1 METTRQDLTAWCDA
15 TLQTAQFKDYVPNGL
30 QVEGTERI
38 RKIAA
43 AVTASRAAID
53 FAAQTGAD
61 ALLVHHGMFWKSE
74 PAAITGWK
82 KQRIAALLAHGINLI
97 AYHLPLDAHPEFGNN
112 IQLAQRMG
120 WIHEAAFGDQNL
132 LNIGTLPESQ
142 GSLKTL
148 SARIAAE
155 TGRAPTAIGRQDKP
169 LRRIAWC
176 TGGAQGYF
184 QAAIDAGA
192 DVYVTGE
199 ISEAQYHLARE
210 TDTAFIAAGHHAT
223 ERYGIQALAQAAARR
238 FGIETCFFDENNP
251 A

>member
-1 METTRQDLTAWCDA
+1 MEKRTR
-15 TLQTAQFKDYVPNGL
+15 
-30 QVEGTERI
+30 R
-38 RKIAA
+38 
-43 AVTASRAAID
+43 
-53 FAAQTGAD
+53 
-61 ALLVHHGMFWKSE
+61 HHRLEK
-74 PAAITGWK
+74 T
-82 KQRIAALLAHGINLI
+82 GINLI

-112 IQLAQRMG
+112 IQLAQCMG

-155 TGRAPTAIGRQDKP
+155 TGRTPTAIGRQDKP

-223 ERYGIQALAQAAARR
+223 ERYGIQALAQAAARQ
-238 FGIETCFFDENNP
+238 FGIETCFFDEDNP

>member
-15 TLQTAQFKDYVPNGL
+15 TLQTAQFKDYAPNGL
-30 QVEGTERI
+30 QVEGAERI

-148 SARIAAE
+148 STRIAAE
-155 TGRAPTAIGRQDKP
+155 TGRTPTAIGRQDKP

-223 ERYGIQALAQAAARR
+223 ERYGIQALAQAAARQ
-238 FGIETCFFDENNP
+238 FGIETCFFDEDNP

>member
-15 TLQTAQFKDYVPNGL
+15 TLQTAQFKDYAPNGL
-30 QVEGTERI
+30 QVEGAERI

-112 IQLAQRMG
+112 IQLAQRMD

-223 ERYGIQALAQAAARR
+223 ERYGIQALAQAAARCR
-238 FGIETCFFDENNP
+238 TTRQPEKHP
-251 A
+251 LP